1 KCPLH
6 VVMRCPPRALMSYEF
21 GGVGRPRPHH
31 LPPSIATVA
40 GAVISPVIVVVIVTI
55 VIAIGVVTAR
65 TDPRIDEQSE
75 KLSAFDQ
82 LGGAAQLG
90 RLHGEPEPAPLQDA
104 ATVASH

>member
-1 KCPLH
+1 
-6 VVMRCPPRALMSYEF
+6 MFFE
-21 GGVGRPRPHH
+21 GGGAGRPRPHH

-65 TDPRIDEQSE
+65 ADPRIDEQSE

-82 LGGAAQLG
+82 LGVAAELV
-90 RLHGEPEPAPLQDA
+90 RLHVEQEPTPLQD
-104 ATVASH
+104 VAEIGRAHV